1 MYNIQKG
8 GIKIKK
14 NTMWHSNW
22 FTGNSCLTACNG
34 DGIGAEG
41 ISKEEY
47 EQIRPGMTITDV
59 NEIVGGNGERIS
71 EKDEK
76 DTIGIIEYIYK
87 YQGEN
92 TGYALIT
99 FTSDY
104 SDGSRF
110 KFTTVSAMEQHDL
123 S

>member
-1 MYNIQKG
+1 MKKTLC
-8 GIKIKK
+8 GILI
-14 NTMWHSNW
+14 
-22 FTGNSCLTACNG
+22 GLLAISCLTACNG

-76 DTIGIIEYIYK
+76 DTIAVFEYIYK

>member
-1 MYNIQKG
+1 MKKTLC
-8 GIKIKK
+8 GILI
-14 NTMWHSNW
+14 
-22 FTGNSCLTACNG
+22 GLLAISCLTACNG
-34 DGIGAEG
+34 DGIVAEG